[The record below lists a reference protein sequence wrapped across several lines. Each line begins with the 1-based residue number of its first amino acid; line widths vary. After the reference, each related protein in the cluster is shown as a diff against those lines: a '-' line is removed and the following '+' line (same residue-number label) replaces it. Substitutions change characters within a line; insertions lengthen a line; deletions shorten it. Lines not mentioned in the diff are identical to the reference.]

1 MFQKASQPNYLEAT
15 SLPAFLFK
23 WKKPLLI
30 VCGLASIVSII
41 FSGESFIKPKYKS
54 SVIFFPTATNSVS
67 KALLDEVVSEKQD
80 ILAFGEE
87 EQAEQLLQILNSDYI
102 SNAIATKYK
111 LMEHYDIDPNEK
123 YPNTRLHQEYTDN
136 IKFSRT
142 EFMSVRI
149 DVLDTDP
156 KMAADIANDISS
168 LLDSMKTRMQRER
181 ATEALKI
188 VEGDLNEKKKA
199 IQIKEDSL
207 TLIRQKGIIDY
218 RNQALVWNA
227 EYASSYAIMNNQK
240 ASLSELEK
248 HQSAN
253 DTSIIN
259 TRARY
264 KGAEASVKSMEEK
277 LKLLADYG
285 GPSIA
290 LGEEL
295 TLEREELT
303 RIQQQYYKLKVDA
316 EQNLPHKFIVDT
328 ATIAEKKSY
337 PIRWLIVLVSV
348 SCVFI
353 LCCLSIL
360 MLEKYKQLNPHS

>member
-30 VCGLASIVSII
+30 VCGLTLIASVI

-54 SVIFFPTATNSVS
+54 TVIFFPTATNSVS
-67 KALLDEVVSEKQD
+67 KALLDEAVSEKQD

-102 SNAIATKYK
+102 KNEIAEKYK
-111 LMEHYDIDPNEK
+111 LMQHYGIDPNGQ
-123 YPNTRLHQEYTDN
+123 YPHTRLHQEYNDN

-149 DVLDTDP
+149 DVMDTDP
-156 KMAADIANDISS
+156 QMAADIANDISS
-168 LLDSMKTRMQRER
+168 LLDSTKTRMQRER
-181 ATEALKI
+181 AVEALKI
-188 VEGDLNEKKKA
+188 IEGDLNEKKKA

-207 TLIRQKGIIDY
+207 MIIRKKGMIDY
-218 RNQALVWNA
+218 RNQALVWNE
-227 EYASSYAIMNNQK
+227 EYAKSYAIMNNQK
-240 ASLSELEK
+240 ATLYELEK
-248 HQSAN
+248 HYSSN
-253 DTSIIN
+253 DTAVLN

-264 KGAEASVKSMEEK
+264 RGAEASVKSLEEK
-277 LKLLADYG
+277 LKILADYG
-285 GPSIA
+285 GFSIA
-290 LGEEL
+290 LSEEL
-295 TLEREELT
+295 AMERQELT

-316 EQNLPHKFIVDT
+316 EQNLPHKFVVDK
-328 ATIAEKKSY
+328 ATKAEKKSY

-360 MLEKYKQLNPHS
+360 MLEKYRNLNIHS